1 MNKEEACKILNIGI
15 LNEVNLKQKYRI
27 ALLKFHPD
35 KGGDNESFRKVLDSY
50 KFLKEYIE
58 TNEEKQ
64 DNIEYYIQLLKK
76 FNYSMVD
83 TFIVEPLVNYL
94 KKVTYDLNPTITQL
108 INKNV
113 YYLSEYDIYIPLWH
127 HEIIFKNVVVQINPA
142 LPENIFIDND
152 NNIHVIITNDQTDE
166 FIIGGVSF
174 LISDCIKN
182 MNLLKGRGIPKI
194 NIKNIYDYSEL
205 SDIILHFKP

>member
-1 MNKEEACKILNIGI
+1 MNKEEACKILNISLLE
-15 LNEVNLKQKYRI
+15 LNEQTLKKKYRV

-35 KGGDNESFRKVLDSY
+35 KGGTNESFRNVLDAY
-50 KFLKEYIE
+50 AYLKNEIPIE
-58 TNEEKQ
+58 QTN
-64 DNIEYYIQLLKK
+64 DIEYYIQLIKK
-76 FNYSMVD
+76 FNYSLVD

-94 KKVTYDLNPTITQL
+94 KKVTYELNPTITQL

-127 HEIIFKNVVVQINPA
+127 HEITFKNVVIHITPS
-142 LPENIFIDND
+142 LPENIIIDNE
-152 NNIHVIITNDQTDE
+152 NNIHVIITNGDSFE
-166 FIIGGVSF
+166 IGGVSF

-182 MNLLKGRGIPKI
+182 MNLLKGKGIPKI

>member
-1 MNKEEACKILNIGI
+1 MNKDDACKILNIS
-15 LNEVNLKQKYRI
+15 LLELTEQNLKKKYRE

-35 KGGDNESFRKVLDSY
+35 KGGDNESFRQAHDAY
-50 KFLKEYIE
+50 IFLKDHVEP
-58 TNEEKQ
+58 NQ
-64 DNIEYYIQLLKK
+64 DKIEYYIELIKK
-76 FNYSMVD
+76 FNYSIVD

-94 KKVTYDLNPTITQL
+94 KKVTYDLNPTLTQL

-127 HEIIFKNVVVQINPA
+127 HEIIFKNIVIHINPV
-142 LPENIFIDND
+142 LPENILIDND
-152 NNIHVIITNDQTDE
+152 NNIHVIITNQTE
-166 FIIGGVSF
+166 SFTIGGVSF

-182 MNLLKGRGIPKI
+182 MNLLKGQGIPKI